1 MNSEELLLAMN
12 DLSDELVAEAA
23 LPKAKHKIARLHL
36 RWKPLV
42 AACLIMAM
50 LTLTVYAE
58 VDNGYISNLFAP
70 LYGYAQTDIVNKIGQ
85 PVGASATV
93 GDYVLT
99 AEAVIGDK
107 YNLAIVYSLTKQNGE
122 VLEEDLLFSTHYNS
136 LHKNGG
142 ASYSYV
148 YSEDRT
154 KLSIIEKWTGT
165 DDLMWRRKANVS
177 LSNLVITDR
186 ENGTNLR
193 TVQEGSWDLQFT
205 LRYEDTSKEV
215 EIKPFSAVD
224 TDGIS
229 YQIEKILISPVGIHI
244 DMNVPN
250 PHVNDVQAGRQFPNF
265 NVSMVLSSGDVIVI
279 ENRLFSYGGTLKNAR
294 LDAEYSALLEIP
306 IMLSDVQEII
316 ICDITISVVD
326 KL

>member
-12 DLSDELVAEAA
+12 DLSEELVAEAA
-23 LPKAKHKIARLHL
+23 ISEPKRKIVHFRL

-85 PVGASATV
+85 PIGASTTV

-122 VLEEDLLFSTHYNS
+122 VLEDDLAFSTYSNS
-136 LHKNGG
+136 LHRNGG
-142 ASYSYV
+142 ASYSRV
-148 YSEDRT
+148 FSEDKT

-165 DDLMWRRKANVS
+165 DDLMWNRKAS
-177 LSNLVITDR
+177 ISFSDLVVKDPTD
-186 ENGTNLR
+186 GTLLR
-193 TVQEGSWDLQFT
+193 TVQEGTWDLQFT
-205 LRYEDTSKEV
+205 LRYEDTSKKV
-215 EIKPFSAVD
+215 EIEPFSVVD

-229 YQIEKILISPVGIHI
+229 YQIETILISPVGIHI

-250 PHVNDVQAGRQFPNF
+250 MYLDGEGEEPYFREFTVSLVLKSGEMVTVNNNSLRQHGD
-265 NVSMVLSSGDVIVI
+265 MKALS
-279 ENRLFSYGGTLKNAR
+279 
-294 LDAEYSALLEIP
+294 LDASYSALFETP
-306 IMLSDVQEII
+306 IDISDIQELIV
-316 ICDITISVVD
+316 CDTTISNVC
-326 KL
+326 

>member
-122 VLEEDLLFSTHYNS
+122 VLEDDLAFSTYSNS
-136 LHKNGG
+136 LHRNGG
-142 ASYSYV
+142 ASYSRV
-148 YSEDRT
+148 FSEDKT
-154 KLSIIEKWTGT
+154 KLSIVEKWTGT
-165 DDLMWRRKANVS
+165 DDLMWRRKASVS
-177 LSNLVITDR
+177 FSDLIVKDPMD
-186 ENGTNLR
+186 GTRMR
-193 TVQEGSWDLQFT
+193 TVQEGTWDLQFT

-244 DMNVPN
+244 DMRVPN
-250 PHVNDVQAGRQFPNF
+250 LYLDGEGEEPYFTKFTVSLVLKSGEMVTVKNNSLRQHGDLKA
-265 NVSMVLSSGDVIVI
+265 LS
-279 ENRLFSYGGTLKNAR
+279 
-294 LDAEYSALLEIP
+294 LDASYSALFETP
-306 IMLSDVQEII
+306 IDISDIQELIV
-316 ICDITISVVD
+316 CDTTISNMC
-326 KL
+326 